1 MKPNITPVTLI
12 SEKDKARIMNT
23 LFKVKLLA
31 LVSRVVDL
39 LRWIYFSGNYRSN
52 YSSVFLFVA
61 GSEIPYN
68 EAFLLNPKDR
78 VFWKN
83 WKCSRKMP
91 ISVSCSSNV
100 TLWLYQNRTLPW
112 IFFEECSYFFWNIY
126 LFSEPPNNHCFD
138 KAPQGQLSLC
148 NRRDTVIPLRTP
160 GKSHGAESC
169 LQDAE
174 LFAKSCSA

>member
-1 MKPNITPVTLI
+1 MKPNISPVTLI

-91 ISVSCSSNV
+91 ISVFCFSNV

-112 IFFEECSYFFWNIY
+112 KFFEEYSYFFRDIY
-126 LFSEPPNNHCFD
+126 LFSKPPNDHCFD
-138 KAPQGQLSLC
+138 TVPQGQLSLC
-148 NRRDTVIPLRTP
+148 NWRNIVIALRTAVKFHK
-160 GKSHGAESC
+160 GLEDTKS
-169 LQDAE
+169 
-174 LFAKSCSA
+174 FAKSCPG